1 MSLSSNLD
9 PQSVYNPP
17 FELKYPEGELLEK
30 SRPDSPQSSSSSSDS
45 DLSSPSFNRDS
56 ELEYAKQKME
66 TAVPTKTVSSVFSDY
81 YFFVINGNIFLKG

>member
-17 FELKYPEGELLEK
+17 FELKYPDGDHLEK

-56 ELEYAKQKME
+56 ELEYAKQKTE
-66 TAVPTKTVSSVFSDY
+66 TPIPTKTVSNIFNHN
-81 YFFVINGNIFLKG
+81 FFVINGTNF